1 MLFCNKISENYKNHK
16 KDTKYIKKKMQNE
29 VIQDESGIYTLED
42 SAMPSVIE
50 SFSTFGLVDT
60 PQQKG
65 DLGMAKVNDCLIV
78 RQLGEDTL
86 RVRMTAIE
94 DIKVSDNV
102 QIIGKIEIY
111 EKGNL

>member
-1 MLFCNKISENYKNHK
+1 
-16 KDTKYIKKKMQNE
+16 MQNE

-65 DLGMAKVNDCLIV
+65 DLGMAKVKVNDCLIV

-102 QIIGKIEIY
+102 QIIGKIENY